1 LATAVD
7 EELTMKAD
15 GMITI
20 GQAAARTGVPPKT
33 IRFYEDIGLIAPAE
47 RLANRYR
54 AYDENNVQTLRF
66 IHRARSLGFSL
77 KNVAALLSL
86 YRDRQRASQ
95 EVKRLALAHVD
106 ELDRKIA
113 ELTALRSTIA
123 ELARRCHG
131 DERPECPILDELEA
145 TTH

>member
-1 LATAVD
+1 
-7 EELTMKAD
+7 MKAN
-15 GMITI
+15 GMLTI
-20 GQAAARTGVPPKT
+20 GEAGARTGVPPKT

-47 RLANRYR
+47 RLENRYR

-77 KNVAALLSL
+77 KDIAALLSL
-86 YRDRQRASQ
+86 YHDSRRASR
-95 EVKRLALAHVD
+95 EVKRLALAHVA

-113 ELTALRSTIA
+113 ELTAIRDAIA

-131 DERPECPILDELEA
+131 DKRPECPILDELEA
-145 TTH
+145 RIH